1 MLEKRFKNFKKNL
14 RVVCP
19 MTPTRGGTL
28 GKNYWKWGEGGQKN
42 ASQNLYTPL
51 PTNEHESA

>member
-28 GKNYWKWGEGGQKN
+28 GKKILEMGGRGAKKCFPK
-42 ASQNLYTPL
+42 LIYTP
-51 PTNEHESA
+51 ADKRK